1 MLTSQRI
8 LHYFYH
14 AYLNTHGIF
23 LKRLFRL
30 FVYHLGFATEKDEI
44 IHMYCLPLAKI
55 LSGSNFMSTLTD
67 PRTELFGFL
76 MDFLCDGGDY

>member
-23 LKRLFRL
+23 LNRLFRL

-55 LSGSNFMSTLTD
+55 LSGSNFYVYFD
-67 PRTELFGFL
+67 
-76 MDFLCDGGDY
+76 